1 MKISILSLLAVF
13 SLACQGCSH
22 SAWYEGFRQSRMNEC
37 YNLPDIGREQC
48 LKETEVSYE
57 TYKNERRKTIP

>member
-1 MKISILSLLAVF
+1 MKISILSLLVVAT
-13 SLACQGCSH
+13 LACQGCSR

-37 YNLPDIGREQC
+37 YKLPDIGREQC

-57 TYKNERRKTIP
+57 TYQKERRKAIP